1 MLKCSHQYALRRRS
15 AAVCL
20 KPCYRPACFPNLVK
34 RSDLQPLFLDA
45 ASNGAFL
52 AGSSFTVMQL
62 TCACLADG
70 LLVEHMY
77 MPRSWRVYTRAPRR
91 FASSGEARATV
102 SPCLHRAQPPEQLRP
117 CLTVNALRSRSS
129 SRRGRLRRRIDEQ
142 STLHARLYLHSFIM
156 TRPWSIQSP
165 LCNALRSLLS
175 LLSHIDH

>member
-1 MLKCSHQYALRRRS
+1 MKCSHQYALRRRS

-20 KPCYRPACFPNLVK
+20 KPCYRPACFPNQVK